1 MPNLSYHNN
10 MTRNKYDCINRQ
22 RKAVIEALRQTGEPI
37 THGVT
42 VAYALLRCLSR
53 ELLLATKNV
62 IAEVYVM
69 CLCMCTHMCVCIYVC
84 ARPLCECAC
93 MFVNIICIFNHISTP
108 VID

>member
-53 ELLLATKNV
+53 ELLLATKTV

-69 CLCMCTHMCVCIYVC
+69 CFMYVYAYVC
-84 ARPLCECAC
+84 FVFMYVRVLCANVRAC
-93 MFVNIICIFNHISTP
+93 LLT
-108 VID
+108 